1 MSTIIDQQYDL
12 VTKCKSGNQDAFYK
26 LYKLYSKSMYN
37 VAVKILNDEAEA
49 ADIVQDS
56 FVQVFSDIK
65 NFRQEVTFGLW
76 LKRIV
81 INLAITAI
89 RKRKYEF
96 ITIESVADDELM
108 KEEELEIP
116 DLLGEVSK
124 VNEAIKRLPDGYR
137 CILTLF
143 FLEGYDHEEIA
154 QIMGITEST
163 SRSQLTRGKR
173 KLIEILK

>member
-1 MSTIIDQQYDL
+1 MSLVIDQQYDL
-12 VTKCKSGNQDAFYK
+12 VTKCKSGNQDAFHK

-49 ADIVQDS
+49 ADILQDS
-56 FVQVFSDIK
+56 FIQVFSDIK

-81 INLAITAI
+81 INNSITAL
-89 RKRKYEF
+89 RKRKYDF
-96 ITIESVADDELM
+96 VPVESVSDDYLA
-108 KEEELEIP
+108 KNDDVEII
-116 DLLGEVSK
+116 DLNEEVSK
-124 VNEAIKRLPDGYR
+124 VNEGIRKLPDGYR

-173 KLIEILK
+173 KLIELLK